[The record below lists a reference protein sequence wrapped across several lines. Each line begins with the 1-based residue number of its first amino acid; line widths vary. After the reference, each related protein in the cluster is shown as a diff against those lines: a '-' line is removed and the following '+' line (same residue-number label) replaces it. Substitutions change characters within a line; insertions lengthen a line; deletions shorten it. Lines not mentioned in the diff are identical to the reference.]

1 MIKFEESKKSLYILI
16 ALILL
21 ILCIG
26 AFLFLK
32 NGSFNKTSS
41 KEENNTNQ
49 YTAEKASTSE
59 SEKMETQTILK
70 AIPTHRTQAIL
81 THQQTQLILKN
92 NLVCLNTQKLK
103 LQHFQQNLYKR

>member
-1 MIKFEESKKSLYILI
+1 MKNPKKSLYILI

-41 KEENNTNQ
+41 KEENNTNL

-59 SEKMETQTILK
+59 SEK
-70 AIPTHRTQAIL
+70 
-81 THQQTQLILKN
+81 N
-92 NLVCLNTQKLK
+92 GNSNNTQS
-103 LQHFQQNLYKR
+103 NSNT